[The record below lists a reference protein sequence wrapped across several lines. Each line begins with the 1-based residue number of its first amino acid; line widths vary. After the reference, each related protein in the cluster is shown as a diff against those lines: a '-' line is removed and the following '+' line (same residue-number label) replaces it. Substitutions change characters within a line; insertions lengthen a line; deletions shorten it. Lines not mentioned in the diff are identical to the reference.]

1 MRLSCCV
8 TGKTV
13 RPTEKAAITT
23 GDDVPTDLLRTLLD
37 FLKEELPRA
46 NELRERLHRVPEPS
60 HEEHATASLVTESLE
75 AATIESVAST
85 GLLAHAGPPEK
96 AVVVR
101 AELDAL
107 PIEEETGAPFAA
119 TNGFMHACGH
129 DVHMASLVALF
140 RAAGTAAEYLPKPL
154 VALLQPSEEAYP
166 AGADLIV
173 REGVLVGRTGAV
185 VAAHVHPDLPW
196 GSVSVEAGPVN
207 ASSDN
212 LRIVIEGS
220 GGHGAY
226 PHRAHDPIVALSH
239 VVVALQSLISRRLD
253 PMHAAVFSVGWV
265 RAGSAENV
273 IPGVAEAGCTL
284 RALDPEDRGSLREMA
299 GEIVTYTARAHGCSS
314 SVEVTE
320 GEPATVNDPALAEAA
335 RSLISEAGFELA
347 PAMRSCGSD
356 DFGFYGLI
364 SPTLMLFVGLEGAP
378 GTPNVP
384 LHHPRFLPSREAV
397 DAVARAQAVAY
408 TAAASTIDRAT

>member
-1 MRLSCCV
+1 VS
-8 TGKTV
+8 
-13 RPTEKAAITT
+13 
-23 GDDVPTDLLRTLLD
+23 TDLLRTLLD
-37 FLKEELPRA
+37 LLTEELSQA
-46 NELRERLHRVPEPS
+46 IELRERLHAMPEPS
-60 HEEHATASLVTESLE
+60 HKERVTAHLVAQALG
-75 AATIESVAST
+75 AGGVESVART
-85 GLLAHAGPPEK
+85 GLLARVGPPGE
-96 AVVVR
+96 AVAVR

-107 PIEEETGAPFAA
+107 PIEEETGASFAA

-129 DVHMASLVALF
+129 DVHMAALAALF
-140 RAAGTAAEYLPKPL
+140 RAAGGAAESLPKSL

-173 REGVLVGRTGAV
+173 REGVLAEGTGAV
-185 VAAHVHPDLPW
+185 VAVHVHPEVPW

-212 LRIVIEGS
+212 LRIVLEGS

-226 PHRAHDPIVALSH
+226 PHRAHDPILALSH
-239 VVVALQSLISRRLD
+239 VVVALQALVSRRLD

-273 IPGVAEAGCTL
+273 IPGTAEAGGTL
-284 RALDPEDRGSLREMA
+284 RALDPEDREPLRKMA
-299 GEIVTYTARAHGCSS
+299 HEIVAHTAQAHGCTAR
-314 SVEVTE
+314 VEVTE

-335 RSLISEAGFELA
+335 RSLLPEAGLEVG

-356 DFGFYGLI
+356 DFGFYGLT
-364 SPTLMLFVGLEGAP
+364 SPTLMMFVGLRGAP

-384 LHHPRFLPSREAV
+384 LHHPRFLPTGEAV
-397 DAVARAQAVAY
+397 GAVARAQAVAFV
-408 TAAASTIDRAT
+408 AAASGGRDAMNGGSPCKR

>member
-1 MRLSCCV
+1 MS
-8 TGKTV
+8 
-13 RPTEKAAITT
+13 
-23 GDDVPTDLLRTLLD
+23 TDLLRTLLD
-37 FLKEELPRA
+37 LLTEELSQA
-46 NELRERLHRVPEPS
+46 IELRERLHAMPEPS
-60 HEEHATASLVTESLE
+60 HKERVTAHLVAQALG
-75 AATIESVAST
+75 AGGVESVART
-85 GLLAHAGPPEK
+85 GLLARVGPPGE
-96 AVVVR
+96 AVAVR

-107 PIEEETGAPFAA
+107 PIEEETGASFAA

-129 DVHMASLVALF
+129 DVHMAALAALF
-140 RAAGTAAEYLPKPL
+140 RAAGGAAESLPKSL

-173 REGVLVGRTGAV
+173 REGVLAEGTGAV
-185 VAAHVHPDLPW
+185 VAVHVHPEVPW

-212 LRIVIEGS
+212 LRIVLEGS

-226 PHRAHDPIVALSH
+226 PHRAHDPILALSH
-239 VVVALQSLISRRLD
+239 VVVALQALVSRRLD

-273 IPGVAEAGCTL
+273 IPGTAEVGGTL
-284 RALDPEDRGSLREMA
+284 RALDPEDREPLRKMA
-299 GEIVTYTARAHGCSS
+299 HEIVAHTAQAHGCTAR
-314 SVEVTE
+314 VEVTE

-335 RSLISEAGFELA
+335 RSLLPEAGLEVG

-356 DFGFYGLI
+356 DFGFYGLT
-364 SPTLMLFVGLEGAP
+364 SPTLMMFVGLRGAP

-384 LHHPRFLPSREAV
+384 LHHPRFLPTGETV
-397 DAVARAQAVAY
+397 GAVARAQAVAFV
-408 TAAASTIDRAT
+408 AAASGGT

>member
-1 MRLSCCV
+1 VS
-8 TGKTV
+8 
-13 RPTEKAAITT
+13 
-23 GDDVPTDLLRTLLD
+23 TDLLRTLLD
-37 FLKEELPRA
+37 LLTEELSQA
-46 NELRERLHRVPEPS
+46 IELRERLHAMPEPS
-60 HEEHATASLVTESLE
+60 HKERVTAHLVAQALG
-75 AATIESVAST
+75 AGGVESVART
-85 GLLAHAGPPEK
+85 GLLARVGPPGE
-96 AVVVR
+96 AVAVR

-129 DVHMASLVALF
+129 DVHMAALAALF
-140 RAAGTAAEYLPKPL
+140 RAAGGAAESLPKSL

-173 REGVLVGRTGAV
+173 REGVLAEGTGAV
-185 VAAHVHPDLPW
+185 VAVHVHPEVPW

-212 LRIVIEGS
+212 LRIVLEGS

-226 PHRAHDPIVALSH
+226 PHRAHDPILALSH
-239 VVVALQSLISRRLD
+239 VVVALQALVSRRLD

-273 IPGVAEAGCTL
+273 IPGTAEAGGTL
-284 RALDPEDRGSLREMA
+284 RALDPEDREPLRKMA
-299 GEIVTYTARAHGCSS
+299 HEIVAHTAQAHGCTAR
-314 SVEVTE
+314 VEVTE

-335 RSLISEAGFELA
+335 RSLLPEAGLEVG

-356 DFGFYGLI
+356 DFGFYGLT
-364 SPTLMLFVGLEGAP
+364 SPTLMMFVGLRGAP

-384 LHHPRFLPSREAV
+384 LHHPRFLPTGEAV
-397 DAVARAQAVAY
+397 GTVARAQAVAFV
-408 TAAASTIDRAT
+408 AAASGGT

>member
-1 MRLSCCV
+1 VS
-8 TGKTV
+8 
-13 RPTEKAAITT
+13 
-23 GDDVPTDLLRTLLD
+23 TDLLRTLLD
-37 FLKEELPRA
+37 LLTEELSQA
-46 NELRERLHRVPEPS
+46 IELRERLHAMPEPS
-60 HEEHATASLVTESLE
+60 HKERVTAHLVAQALG
-75 AATIESVAST
+75 AGGVESVART
-85 GLLAHAGPPEK
+85 GLLARVGPPGE
-96 AVVVR
+96 AVAVR

-107 PIEEETGAPFAA
+107 PIEEETGASFAA

-129 DVHMASLVALF
+129 DVHMAALAALF
-140 RAAGTAAEYLPKPL
+140 RAAGGAAESLPKSL

-173 REGVLVGRTGAV
+173 REGVLAEGTGAV
-185 VAAHVHPDLPW
+185 GAVHVHPEVPW

-212 LRIVIEGS
+212 LRIVLEGS

-226 PHRAHDPIVALSH
+226 PHRAHDPILALSH
-239 VVVALQSLISRRLD
+239 VVVALQALVSRRLD

-273 IPGVAEAGCTL
+273 IPGTAEAGGTL
-284 RALDPEDRGSLREMA
+284 RALDPEDREPLRKMA
-299 GEIVTYTARAHGCSS
+299 HEIVAHTAQAHGCTAR
-314 SVEVTE
+314 VEVTE

-335 RSLISEAGFELA
+335 RSLLPEAGLEVG

-356 DFGFYGLI
+356 DFGFYGLT
-364 SPTLMLFVGLEGAP
+364 SPTLMMFVGLRGAP

-384 LHHPRFLPSREAV
+384 LHHPRFLPTGEAV
-397 DAVARAQAVAY
+397 GAVARAQAVAFV
-408 TAAASTIDRAT
+408 AAASGGT